1 MNKNE
6 REKLV
11 LDNINLVYYILKKLG
26 LYGLENMEKYYDLGV
41 IGLVSGANNYDPTL
55 DIKPSTYLIKCIKN
69 SILRE
74 KRNECR
80 VFKFNLDNAISF
92 DKQLSENFKVEDTI
106 VSDINLEEDLL
117 KKERYMELYAAIDLL
132 SDMEKFII
140 IHTFGLLDFEIFNQ
154 QQLAKYFNV
163 SQSYISRI
171 KKRIYIKLKNIL
183 EKDKLYEK
191 GKSSKVC

>member
-11 LDNINLVYYILKKLG
+11 LDNINLVYYVLKKLG

-69 SILRE
+69 SILQE

-92 DKQLSENFKVEDTI
+92 EKKLSENFKVEDTI

-117 KKERYMELYAAIDLL
+117 KKERYIELYAAIDLL

>member
-11 LDNINLVYYILKKLG
+11 LDNINLVYYVLKKLG

-69 SILRE
+69 SILQE

-92 DKQLSENFKVEDTI
+92 EKQLSENFKVEDTI

-140 IHTFGLLDFEIFNQ
+140 FHTFGLLDFEIFNQ

>member
-11 LDNINLVYYILKKLG
+11 LDNINLVYYVLKKLG